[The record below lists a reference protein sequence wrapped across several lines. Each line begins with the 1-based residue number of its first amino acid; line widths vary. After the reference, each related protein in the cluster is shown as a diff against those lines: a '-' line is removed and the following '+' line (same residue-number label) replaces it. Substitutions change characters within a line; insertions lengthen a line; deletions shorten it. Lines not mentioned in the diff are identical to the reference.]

1 MPKPMW
7 DELKFRKD
15 QSFHRQTARLFNHDL
30 LVDEF
35 DLLVE
40 KSRGLSIALLAS
52 RIIAWGSVFMIDL
65 ASVLAFGTSGP
76 GPVSLPSRVHHRSSR
91 YNSMSLC
98 QRRVGVSTWGAIQLR
113 LIRNLPLRI
122 CSAFITNQVDVR
134 KNGSRR
140 IRSVYPLRQKQHACC
155 GLKRETNTSKHVSRS
170 QSRTEH
176 VCDVAQSAAVWVR
189 EKRSRP

>member
-76 GPVSLPSRVHHRSSR
+76 APYHCRHGSTTGAVGTVQLNEPLPASGGCVHLGCHSIETDTQPATSH
-91 YNSMSLC
+91 M
-98 QRRVGVSTWGAIQLR
+98 QRIYYKPG
-113 LIRNLPLRI
+113 
-122 CSAFITNQVDVR
+122 
-134 KNGSRR
+134 
-140 IRSVYPLRQKQHACC
+140 
-155 GLKRETNTSKHVSRS
+155 
-170 QSRTEH
+170 
-176 VCDVAQSAAVWVR
+176 
-189 EKRSRP
+189 

>member
-122 CSAFITNQVDVR
+122 CSAFTDVPFKSRAQCQASHTPLITCHLNYPFYGPLGIR
-134 KNGSRR
+134 YLLR
-140 IRSVYPLRQKQHACC
+140 ILSPLVYAP
-155 GLKRETNTSKHVSRS
+155 
-170 QSRTEH
+170 
-176 VCDVAQSAAVWVR
+176 
-189 EKRSRP
+189 